1 METPRLITERLL
13 MRPITRDDIDFIFEL
28 FKRSETNK
36 YSEYPDLK
44 TRDEAVEMYESYL
57 KPGFDDHFRV
67 IIENKDTGTPMGTI
81 GLYKYSENHRRAEMG
96 YDLLKE
102 YWGNGYISE
111 AVRAITNY
119 GFNDLGLIRIEA
131 TVDQEN
137 SRSIRVLERAGF
149 KHEGTLL
156 KRYYYRGRFH
166 NELYYGIIKE

>member
-1 METPRLITERLL
+1 

-67 IIENKDTGTPMGTI
+67 IIEKKDTGTPMGTI
-81 GLYKYSENHRRAEMG
+81 GLYKYSETHRRAEMG